1 MSPVSAALTAFRRG
15 LTVAVPVCV
24 CRLLVPLAAA
34 VTLVELLVSLGVLP
48 ALDARVWPLA
58 LLLLLGLPGRL
69 LVMCALQLS
78 VVL

>member
-58 LLLLLGLPGRL
+58 LLLLGLPGPL

>member
-1 MSPVSAALTAFRRG
+1 VSPVSAALTAFRRG
-15 LTVAVPVCV
+15 LTVAVPVCF
-24 CRLLVPLAAA
+24 CRLLVPLVAA
-34 VTLVELLVSLGVLP
+34 VTLGQLLVSLGVLP

-58 LLLLLGLPGRL
+58 LLLLGLPGPL

>member
-15 LTVAVPVCV
+15 LTVAVPVCF
-24 CRLLVPLAAA
+24 CRLLVPLVAA
-34 VTLVELLVSLGVLP
+34 VTLGQLLVSLGVLP

-58 LLLLLGLPGRL
+58 LLLLGLPGPL